1 MSAGTVLRTAGRHAM
16 ATTGAVAGAA
26 AVAGTVAQATPAL
39 TSIAPLRRSLLPRLS
54 GRSTRHHIALTFDDG
69 PDPASTPHFLDLL
82 ADHGVRATFFLLGV
96 HATRERGLVRDLARA
111 GHEVAVHGWTH
122 DCVALVP
129 PWRLAAELSR
139 TREVLEDIV
148 GTPVR
153 WYRPPYGVQTA
164 TGVWAAHRA
173 GLQTVLWSAWGVDW
187 SSGATPSGIVHRVSR
202 AVRPGGT
209 VLLHDTDRTSAPDSW
224 RRTLVA
230 TETLL
235 DRWQDAGIPVGPLGE
250 HW

>member
-1 MSAGTVLRTAGRHAM
+1 MSTGLRTAARSA
-16 ATTGAVAGAA
+16 ATATGATAVVQAA
-26 AVAGTVAQATPAL
+26 PAL
-39 TSIAPLRRSLLPRLS
+39 TSIAPLRRLLMPRLS
-54 GRSTRHHIALTFDDG
+54 GRSNRHHIALSFDDG

-82 ADHGVRATFFLLGV
+82 ADHEVRATFFLLGA
-96 HATRERGLVRDLARA
+96 HAAREPGLVRDLADA

-122 DCVALVP
+122 ECLALVP
-129 PWRLAAELSR
+129 PRRLTAELTR
-139 TREVLEDIV
+139 TREVLEDTT
-148 GTPVR
+148 GTAVR
-153 WYRPPYGVQTA
+153 WYRPPYGVLTA
-164 TGVWAAHRA
+164 AGVWAARRA

-187 SSGATPSGIVHRVSR
+187 SAGATPSTIVHRVSR

-230 TETLL
+230 TATLL
-235 DRWQDAGIPVGPLGE
+235 DRWRADGIPVGPLHE

>member
-1 MSAGTVLRTAGRHAM
+1 MSTGLRTAARSA
-16 ATTGAVAGAA
+16 ATATGATAVVQAA
-26 AVAGTVAQATPAL
+26 PAP
-39 TSIAPLRRSLLPRLS
+39 TSIAPLRRLLMPRLS
-54 GRSTRHHIALTFDDG
+54 GRSNRHHIALSFDDG

-82 ADHGVRATFFLLGV
+82 ADHEVRATFFLLGA
-96 HATRERGLVRDLARA
+96 HAAREPGLVRDLADA

-122 DCVALVP
+122 ECLALVP
-129 PWRLAAELSR
+129 PRRLTAELTR
-139 TREVLEDIV
+139 TREVLEDTT
-148 GTPVR
+148 GAAVR
-153 WYRPPYGVQTA
+153 WYRPPYGVLTA
-164 TGVWAAHRA
+164 AGVWAARRA

-187 SSGATPSGIVHRVSR
+187 SAGATPSTIVHRVSR

-230 TETLL
+230 TATLL
-235 DRWQDAGIPVGPLGE
+235 DRWRADGIPVGPLHE